1 MKSSLCEPG
10 RVVVACL
17 IGMGLLG
24 PVTWGSD
31 LGPDPA
37 ALAKADALL
46 SYCAKATPTSMNKYW
61 AQVKL
66 ITKDASKEQLA
77 AVRRSD
83 EYRKAHQALDDFV
96 AKVDS
101 HNARLVCGQPVTAGK

>member
-1 MKSSLCEPG
+1 MKSSLWKPG
-10 RVVVACL
+10 RVAACL
-17 IGMGLLG
+17 VGMGLLG
-24 PVTWGSD
+24 PLAWGGD
-31 LGPDPA
+31 PGPNPA
-37 ALAKADALL
+37 ALAKADALM

-83 EYRKAHQALDDFV
+83 EYRKAHQAVDDFV

-101 HNARLVCGQPVTAGK
+101 HNAPLVCGQPVTASK

>member
-1 MKSSLCEPG
+1 VKNSSCKPA
-10 RVVVACL
+10 RVIVWL

-24 PVTWGSD
+24 PLAWGGD

-46 SYCAKATPTSMNKYW
+46 SFCAKVAPTSMNKYW
-61 AQVKL
+61 TQVKL
-66 ITKDASKEQLA
+66 ATKDTSKEQLA

-83 EYRKAHQALDDFV
+83 EYRKAHQAVDDFV
-96 AKVDS
+96 AKVDP